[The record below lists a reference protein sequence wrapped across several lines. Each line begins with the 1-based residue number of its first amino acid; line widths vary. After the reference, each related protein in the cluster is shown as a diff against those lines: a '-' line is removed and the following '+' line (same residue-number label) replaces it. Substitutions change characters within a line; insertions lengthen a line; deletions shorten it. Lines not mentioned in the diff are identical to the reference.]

1 MPLEIPFEWPLTNG
15 LHARPASHL
24 AELANRFESQCAL
37 INQRSGAEANARSV
51 LSLVAA
57 DVRLG
62 DRCGIR
68 ISGSDEAAAGAALR
82 QFVTHELPAID
93 GPLAIDEPLAAP
105 GAFGS
110 TLPRALRDLGL
121 PWYPGT
127 PVSRGIGRGK
137 VVKTEALALPPEL
150 DAEPAGEP
158 AWEQERI
165 EKALDAV
172 RDRIKEVLHRGV
184 SPIISPTGAAIL
196 QAHLAIATDPTL
208 AEKLAE
214 LVSCGAAA
222 GRAVAEAGEFF
233 AARLRE
239 AGSQYIRERAIDV
252 QDICI
257 QLLEAIY
264 GPDFQPAAVPLT
276 EAAVVVAESMAPRQF
291 LALDRRWL
299 QALVLG
305 SAGATSHTVILAR
318 SLGVPVLAGVTG
330 ATLSAG
336 QEVVVDANCGL
347 LIAQCSEPVS
357 RFYEREE
364 ALLRRRQEIL
374 SRGALALAATADGRR
389 LEVAANISSAAEAL
403 PAFENGADGIGVF
416 RTEMLFVGRESS
428 PCEEEQFAIYAAAAR
443 GAAGRPVIIR
453 TLDVGGDK
461 PLAYLNLPREANPF
475 LGYRGVRI
483 YAQYAGLLR
492 TQLRAAIRASACGRI
507 WVMAPMIS
515 CVSEAREFRAC
526 VARAQEELKAEGA
539 AFDRA
544 MPVGIMVEVP
554 AVAFMIGPLC
564 READFFS
571 IGTNDLA
578 QYFFAADRDNPTVS
592 AIANVRHPSFLR
604 LLRQIVEAVHGGGRW
619 VGLCGE
625 MGGDARNL
633 PLLVGLGL
641 DEISGAGSAI
651 PALKDALRR
660 LRVPECRD
668 LLARAEAA
676 IDSGDVERML
686 EQARQRRPLADA
698 DLVLL
703 DSAAATKAD
712 AIREMVEAF
721 YVAGRTESPERL
733 EEAVWAR
740 EAVYSTG
747 LGHGFAIPHC
757 KTDAVTDDSIAVLRL
772 RQPVEWGSLDGAPV
786 RMAILLATRQSAGGG
801 HMQVFSR
808 LARRLMHQPFR
819 EGLLAAQDPAGLL
832 DLLLTPDEP
841 SRTAN

>member
-24 AELANRFESQCAL
+24 AELANRFASQCVL

-62 DRCGIR
+62 DLCGIR
-68 ISGSDEAAAGAALR
+68 ISGSDEAVAGAALR

-93 GPLAIDEPLAAP
+93 GPLEIDEPLAAA
-105 GAFGS
+105 GAHARM
-110 TLPRALRDLGL
+110 LPRALRDLDL
-121 PWYPGT
+121 LWYPGT

-137 VVKTEALALPPEL
+137 VVKTDGLVLPPEL
-150 DAEPAGEP
+150 DLEPAGAP
-158 AWEQERI
+158 AWERERI
-165 EKALDAV
+165 EKALAAV
-172 RDRIKEVLHRGV
+172 RDRITDLLRR
-184 SPIISPTGAAIL
+184 SASPTGAAIL
-196 QAHLAIATDPTL
+196 QAHMAIATDPML

-214 LVSCGAAA
+214 LVSGGASA
-222 GRAVAEAGEFF
+222 GRAVADAGEFF

-239 AGSQYIRERAIDV
+239 AGSQYIRERAADV

-264 GPDFQPAAVPLT
+264 GQDFHPAAVPLT
-276 EAAVVVAESMAPRQF
+276 WPAVVVADSMAPRQF

-318 SLGVPVLAGVTG
+318 SLGVPVLAGITG
-330 ATLSAG
+330 APLVAG
-336 QEVVVDANCGL
+336 QDVVVDANRGL
-347 LIAQCSEPVS
+347 LIAQWSPEVR

-364 ALLRRRQEIL
+364 TLLRRRQEFL
-374 SRGALALAATADGRR
+374 SRGSRVPAATADGRH
-389 LEVAANISSAAEAL
+389 LEVAANISSAAEVQ

-416 RTEMLFVGRESS
+416 RTEMLFAGRESAPS
-428 PCEEEQFAIYAAAAR
+428 EEEQFAIYAAAAR
-443 GAAGRPVIIR
+443 SGVARPVIIR

-483 YAQYAGLLR
+483 YSQHAGLLR

-507 WVMAPMIS
+507 WVMAPMVS
-515 CVSEAREFRAC
+515 CVSEVREFRAC

-539 AFDRA
+539 AFDPA

-554 AVAFMIGPLC
+554 AVAFMIGALC

-578 QYFFAADRDNPTVS
+578 QYFFAADRDNPAVS

-604 LLRQIVEAVHGGGRW
+604 LLRQIVDAVHDGGRW

-625 MGGDARNL
+625 MGGDVRNL
-633 PLLVGLGL
+633 PLMVGLGL

-651 PALKDALRR
+651 PALKDALRL

-668 LLARAEAA
+668 LLARAMAA
-676 IDSGDVERML
+676 VDAGEVEQVL
-686 EQARQRRPLADA
+686 EQARQAPLVDA

-712 AIREMVEAF
+712 AIREMVEAL

-747 LGHGFAIPHC
+747 LGHGLAIPHS
-757 KTDAVTDDSIAVLRL
+757 KTDAVTDDSIAILRL

-786 RMAILLATRQSAGGG
+786 RMVILLATRESAGSG
-801 HMQVFSR
+801 HMQVLSQ
-808 LARRLMHQPFR
+808 LARRLMHRSFR
-819 EGLLAAQDPAGLL
+819 EGLLAAQDAAGIL
-832 DLLLTPDEP
+832 DLLLGPD
-841 SRTAN
+841 